1 MCCAV
6 SNTRRRSLRH
16 LHPFSPNNAGIIGAI
31 TGRMC
36 TVMISYLSSCIVCCR
51 RLCPHQSR
59 AMPCTSASPFCIAVL
74 ISAAH
79 NSYGS
84 GCFRPPRTPY
94 SELHIGTPHMESNH
108 LLQFATV
115 RELHS
120 LLRFSGGQTI
130 SNLRPASAAPLTYI
144 PQVMYLRRR
153 YILAPYPRST
163 MREVAVSLRVV
174 QTLT

>member
-1 MCCAV
+1 MTGSGAQPGF
-6 SNTRRRSLRH
+6 SRHSGAGQDILEIIESSFLPSRFSAIPLTRRRSLRH
-16 LHPFSPNNAGIIGAI
+16 LHPFSSNNTGIIEAI

-51 RLCPHQSR
+51 RLYPHQSR

-74 ISAAH
+74 ISAMSFH
-79 NSYGS
+79 S
-84 GCFRPPRTPY
+84 
-94 SELHIGTPHMESNH
+94 
-108 LLQFATV
+108 V
-115 RELHS
+115 RYA
-120 LLRFSGGQTI
+120 I
-130 SNLRPASAAPLTYI
+130 ANLRHTSAAPLIYI